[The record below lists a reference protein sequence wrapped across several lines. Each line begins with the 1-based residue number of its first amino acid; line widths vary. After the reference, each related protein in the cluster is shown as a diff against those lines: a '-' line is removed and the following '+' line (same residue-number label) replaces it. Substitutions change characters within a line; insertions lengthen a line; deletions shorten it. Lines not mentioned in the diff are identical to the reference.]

1 MMQADPAGIPG
12 YLELGE
18 IVKRLERIA
27 DHAINIAEVVI
38 FIEAAAPRCE

>member
-1 MMQADPAGIPG
+1 MMQADPSGIPG

-27 DHAINIAEVVI
+27 DHAINIAEGVV
-38 FIEAAAPRCE
+38 FIEDAPPRCE